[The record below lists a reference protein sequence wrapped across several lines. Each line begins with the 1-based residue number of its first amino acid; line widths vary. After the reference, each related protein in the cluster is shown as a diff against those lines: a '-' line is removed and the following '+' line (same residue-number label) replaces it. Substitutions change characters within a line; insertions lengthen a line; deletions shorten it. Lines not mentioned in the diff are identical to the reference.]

1 MRPERLAA
9 TGYSEFDPV
18 AQNDAGE
25 HRALNRRIEIILQPN
40 LAELPD
46 LAAAV
51 KGASSP

>member
-18 AQNDAGE
+18 AQNDTPE
-25 HRALNRRIEIILQPN
+25 HRAVNRRIEIILQPN

-51 KGASSP
+51 KGSP